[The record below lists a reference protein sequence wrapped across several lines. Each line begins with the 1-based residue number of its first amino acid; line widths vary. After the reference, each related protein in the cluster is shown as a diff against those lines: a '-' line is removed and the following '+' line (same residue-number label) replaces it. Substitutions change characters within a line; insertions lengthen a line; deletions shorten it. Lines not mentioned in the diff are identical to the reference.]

1 MKLASIPEVRV
12 DAINA
17 GLKSFFLRH
26 SLPVIQLVGARRK
39 RLLRAFQLDNEFRS
53 ARGYSP
59 DTNNS
64 LTLVW
69 HRYGGNESELGT
81 SCEFTVWTTA
91 DDLLSKNL
99 DAISASGIR
108 DCRYFK
114 LRVWVG
120 GSQKYFLFNLRK
132 GR

>member
-17 GLKSFFLRH
+17 GLKSFFSRH

-53 ARGYSP
+53 ARGYAP
-59 DTNNS
+59 NTNNS

-69 HRYGGNESELGT
+69 HRYGGGESELGT
-81 SCEFTVWTTA
+81 HCEFNVWTTA

-120 GSQKYFLFNLRK
+120 GVQKYFLFNLRK